1 MMTKELFFE
10 GLAGGATW
18 SAGVAFK
25 RSNPL
30 PLDRY
35 SVFGSKADAET
46 YLSNAVCYP
55 GQVLAV
61 IENIVE
67 TVEDVE
73 TVVGVTTTVY
83 VVAVDKDGAY
93 TLEEVGTKPIGD
105 DASIEVKEDGTVTI
119 YGFDTA
125 TDGYIPQKVGG
136 KVEWVPISSVVE
148 GDTNTVT
155 SGDDNTIKTSG
166 DADKL
171 TATLVGFED
180 ATEGQIAYKTAEGKL
195 GWKTEYSYDDSE
207 VKADIEALEGKVDV
221 DSVSGAIDSAKS
233 EAISSAVE
241 QAGTAADAKYVAKEG
256 FIAFTQDEKDK
267 LAGLSNYDDTA
278 LAQRVTDAEE
288 DIATVEGDVATI
300 KSDYLKSSDKD
311 AIETAYKAADK
322 ALDDRLVEVETFFH
336 TAEGETLSD
345 ALDTLVEIQKYIT
358 DEGAAADEMV
368 KDIEANATAIT
379 AEKER
384 AEAAEATLTSE
395 VAKKADAT
403 QVATD
408 ISTAKSQAIESANA
422 TAQEKADAALET
434 AKEYTDSEVDKLEV
448 VIAEHTNT
456 IAGNAEAA
464 RADATSKANLAE
476 QNAKDYA
483 DEQIGAAKTE
493 LQGAINT
500 VDGKLADYAK
510 AQDVADELDAVNTK
524 FDSYYTKTEID
535 TTVSGINE
543 EVSKKAL
550 ATDLTA
556 VSDKVDALAGIKKV
570 SDEFT
575 LDASTGELAIDV
587 IAQSKVAD
595 LDTAL
600 ANKVTRVSTIYNDVD
615 TEWTLLS
622 PENQAKLEALVI
634 GDEGGV
640 EISGKVNA
648 ENVEGLDSY
657 ISGKR
662 NTLGG
667 LLSEAN
673 EDALAALTSGQYDNK
688 VNGVELAGTLATID
702 SNKNVIIPY
711 ATNDLAGLVKS
722 AEAENKVSVGIDGT
736 MTVNNLNVNKLVQ
749 TGGDTFILDGGS
761 ASA

>member
-10 GLAGGATW
+10 GLTGGATW

-67 TVEDVE
+67 TVDEVE
-73 TVVGVTTTVY
+73 TIVGVTTTVY
-83 VVAVDKDGAY
+83 VVAVDKDGTY

-125 TDGYIPQKVGG
+125 TDGYIPQKIGG

-171 TATLVGFED
+171 TATLVGFAD
-180 ATEGQIAYKTAEGKL
+180 ATEGQVAYKTAEGKL

-207 VKADIEALEGKVDV
+207 VTADIESLEGKVDV
-221 DSVSGAIDSAKS
+221 DSVSGAIGSAKS

-241 QAGTAADAKYVAKEG
+241 QAGAAADAKYVAKEG

-288 DIATVEGDVATI
+288 DLATVEGDVATI
-300 KSDYLKSSDKD
+300 KSDYLKSSDKTE
-311 AIETAYKAADK
+311 IETAYKAADK
-322 ALDDRLVEVETFFH
+322 VLDDRLVEVETFFK

-368 KDIEANATAIT
+368 KDIEANTTAIT

-395 VAKKADAT
+395 VAKKA
-403 QVATD
+403 
-408 ISTAKSQAIESANA
+408 
-422 TAQEKADAALET
+422 
-434 AKEYTDSEVDKLEV
+434 
-448 VIAEHTNT
+448 
-456 IAGNAEAA
+456 
-464 RADATSKANLAE
+464 
-476 QNAKDYA
+476 
-483 DEQIGAAKTE
+483 
-493 LQGAINT
+493 
-500 VDGKLADYAK
+500 
-510 AQDVADELDAVNTK
+510 
-524 FDSYYTKTEID
+524 
-535 TTVSGINE
+535 
-543 EVSKKAL
+543 L

-556 VSDKVDALAGIKKV
+556 VSEKVDALAGIKKV

-587 IAQSKVAD
+587 ISQSKVAG

-600 ANKVTRVSTIYNDVD
+600 ENKVTRKSTIYNEVD

-622 PENQAKLEALVI
+622 PEDQAKLASLVI
-634 GDEGGV
+634 GEEGV
-640 EISGKVNA
+640 EISGTVNA
-648 ENVEGLDSY
+648 ENVQGLDSY
-657 ISGKR
+657 ITGKR

-667 LLSEAN
+667 LLSEEN
-673 EDALAALTSGQYDNK
+673 EDALAALTAGQYDNK
-688 VNGVELAGTLATID
+688 VNGVELAGTLARID
-702 SNKNVIIPY
+702 SSKNVVIPF
-711 ATNDLAGLVKS
+711 ADKDLAGLVKS
-722 AEAENKVSVGIDGT
+722 SEAENKVAVGTDGT
-736 MTVNNLNVNKLVQ
+736 MEVNSLNVNKLVQ
-749 TGGDTFILDGGS
+749 TEGDTFILDGGS